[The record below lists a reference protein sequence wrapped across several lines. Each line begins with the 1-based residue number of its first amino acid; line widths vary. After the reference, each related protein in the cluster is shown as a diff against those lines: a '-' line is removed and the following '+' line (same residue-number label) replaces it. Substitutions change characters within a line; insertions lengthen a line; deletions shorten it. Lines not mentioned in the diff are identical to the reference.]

1 MLPGETFTIRLFL
14 ELQPGLGS
22 GQTATNTMTAQ
33 TEETLS
39 RCTNTQPGGSTTNDW
54 RNDRTT
60 CGASD
65 YVGVVAGPNL
75 FTVKGV
81 AGSLPGA
88 YNPTTPA
95 NPCTPNLTVDGQDYY
110 RAPCVAHSTLGGV
123 DNWVLD
129 TVNAG
134 TVTIDELTVF
144 DQLPVQGDKLLLT
157 GNGRGSTFRP
167 QLVPNSINPQAPAG
181 TVVRSR
187 SPPAPMCASAPG
199 RPCRPRSHA
208 CSRGRYGQRRT

>member
-1 MLPGETFTIRLFL
+1 MLPAELLFTGDPAPVYAADPDGQLSEAVTLTPSADGRTLTFTWPADGNVMLPRETFTIRLYL

-22 GQTATNTMTAQ
+22 GQTATNTMTVQ
-33 TEETLS
+33 TDETLS
-39 RCTNTQPGGSTTNDW
+39 RCTNIKQGGSTTVDWQNDK
-54 RNDRTT
+54 TT

-95 NPCTPNLTVDGQDYY
+95 NACNPNLTVDGKDYY

-144 DQLPVQGDKLLLT
+144 DQLPVQGDKLL
-157 GNGRGSTFRP
+157 
-167 QLVPNSINPQAPAG
+167 
-181 TVVRSR
+181 
-187 SPPAPMCASAPG
+187 
-199 RPCRPRSHA
+199 
-208 CSRGRYGQRRT
+208 